1 MHLETLASDTKKLL
15 NKIKDKIWLKDF
27 YLAGGTALA
36 LYFGHRQSVDLDWF
50 TPKSFN
56 TKILLKKLQKI
67 GSFELINEEENTLE
81 GYLNGVKLSFMTY
94 PYTLLSKKKKLFNQV
109 FLASKL
115 DIALM
120 KLSAISGRNAKKDFI
135 DLYHYLQ
142 TEGTDLSSLFRQNK
156 KKFKDINYDIVHIC
170 KSLIY
175 FKEAD
180 EQPEPKMLI
189 KISWPKVKAF
199 WQAEV
204 KKTIQF

>member
-1 MHLETLASDTKKLL
+1 MYLETLARDTKKLL
-15 NKIKDKIWLKDF
+15 DKIKDQNWLKEF

-36 LYFGHRQSVDLDWF
+36 LYLGHRQSIDLDWF

-67 GSFELINEEENTLE
+67 GRFELINEEENTLE
-81 GYLNGVKLSFMTY
+81 GYLDGVKLSFMTY
-94 PYTLLSKKKKLFNQV
+94 PYGLLDKKEKLFGQV

-120 KLSAISGRNAKKDFI
+120 KLSAIAGRNAKKDFI
-135 DLYHYLQ
+135 DLYYYLQ
-142 TEGTDLSSLFRQNK
+142 IEQTNLSNLFQQTS
-156 KKFKDINYDIVHIC
+156 KKFKGIDYDIIHVC

-175 FKEAD
+175 FKEAE
-180 EQPEPKMLI
+180 EQPDPKMLI
-189 KISWPKVKAF
+189 KITWPKVKAF

-204 KKTIQF
+204 KKILQL

>member
-1 MHLETLASDTKKLL
+1 MHLETLAPDTKKLL

-56 TKILLKKLQKI
+56 TKILLKKLQKV

-81 GYLNGVKLSFMTY
+81 GYLDGVKLSFMTY
-94 PYTLLSKKKKLFNQV
+94 PYVLLNKKKKLFNQV

-120 KLSAISGRNAKKDFI
+120 KLSAIAGRNAKKDFI